1 MISFFGLVS
10 VGFDFWILLSGIIR
24 LSVMMNNYALT
35 GIIICMEDIIIVKVD
50 AATAVITMS
59 SFLKDG

>member
-24 LSVMMNNYALT
+24 LSVMMNVYALT

>member
-1 MISFFGLVS
+1 MPGL
-10 VGFDFWILLSGIIR
+10 IR
-24 LSVMMNNYALT
+24 LSVMMNVYALT